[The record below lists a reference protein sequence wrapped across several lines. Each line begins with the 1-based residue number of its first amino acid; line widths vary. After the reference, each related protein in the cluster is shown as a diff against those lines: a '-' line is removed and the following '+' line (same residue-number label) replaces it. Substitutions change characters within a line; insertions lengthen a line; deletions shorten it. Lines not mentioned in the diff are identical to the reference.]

1 MAVNKGSAEI
11 GKVYKGTNRIGKI
24 YRGSELIYSAELPV
38 VSPSTITLYSGDPGV
53 GYWSD
58 YSYTDYFDL
67 TGYSKLTGK
76 LNIHV
81 HVNATTT
88 HGFSG
93 EAHLYLVSSSG
104 DFTPIGYVNT
114 GSNFAG
120 DYYNSVNINHSVAG
134 LKGTY
139 RIALRNSNFR
149 ENTYVAADGYSSASV
164 ENLLLTN
171 E

>member
-1 MAVNKGSAEI
+1 MSI
-11 GKVYKGTNRIGKI
+11 GTNIEMSKVYAGEAQIGEI

-38 VSPSTITLYSGDPGV
+38 VSPSTITLYSGDPGI
-53 GYWSD
+53 GYWSN
-58 YSYTDYFDL
+58 YSFTDYFDL
-67 TGYSKLTGK
+67 TGYSKLTGR

-93 EAHLYLVSSSG
+93 EAHLYLVDSSG
-104 DFTPIGYVNT
+104 IFTPIGYVNT
-114 GSNFAG
+114 GSNFKG
-120 DYYNSVNINHSVAG
+120 DYYNSANINHSVSG
-134 LKGTY
+134 LNGTY

-149 ENTYVAADGYSSASV
+149 ENTYVAADGYSAASV
-164 ENLLLTN
+164 ENLMLTN